1 MKTNELMLGDWV
13 LVERYEGIYGGPVWK
28 QAGKVNGIFQEEAEI
43 RFSDEDDDDEF
54 IYSYPSDGIEPIP
67 LTPEILEKNGF
78 NYEETHDVWILEYG
92 EIIIEVGVYHPDF
105 INISYKQMTPDGIIE
120 GDISSISKFD
130 GSDIMTHEL
139 QHALRLVGIEKEIE
153 L

>member
-1 MKTNELMLGDWV
+1 MNAKDLMVGDWV
-13 LVERYEGIYGGPVWK
+13 LDTYTNKPMRIEGINGGNP
-28 QAGKVNGIFQEEAEI
+28 
-43 RFSDEDDDDEF
+43 RF
-54 IYSYPSDGIEPIP
+54 GQGLKPIP

-92 EIIIEVGVYHPDF
+92 EIIIEVGAYHPDF

-139 QHALRLVGIEKEIE
+139 QHALRLCGIEKEIE